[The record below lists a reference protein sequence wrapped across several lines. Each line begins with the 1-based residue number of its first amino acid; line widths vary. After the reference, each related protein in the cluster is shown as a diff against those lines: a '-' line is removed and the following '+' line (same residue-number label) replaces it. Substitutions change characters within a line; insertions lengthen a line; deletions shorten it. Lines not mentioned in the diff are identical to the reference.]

1 MLILVIGLV
10 VFFCVHSVRLFAPNW
25 RETSMGQG
33 KNGVMRWHMR
43 FGLLTL
49 LATAFIVMGY
59 MQMRVEPIWLW
70 FPPVWTRH
78 LAGLLVLVALFFV
91 GSALVPNT
99 SMKQKMGY
107 PLLIG
112 IKIWA
117 FAHLIS
123 NGTVADVMIFGSF
136 LVWSIVSFVVY
147 RRRDRKAGVV
157 YVTSDESS
165 VPSNLLAFVFAMI
178 SWFTIVFYLHE
189 AVIGVSP
196 LV

>member
-1 MLILVIGLV
+1 MLILVMGLV
-10 VFFCVHSVRLFAPNW
+10 IFFFVHSVRLVAPNW
-25 RETSMGQG
+25 REKSMAIHGE
-33 KNGVMRWHMR
+33 MRWKMR
-43 FGLLTL
+43 FGMITL
-49 LATAFIVMGY
+49 IAVGLIVMGY
-59 MQMRVEPIWLW
+59 SQARLEPVWLW

-99 SMKQKMGY
+99 TMKKKVGY
-107 PLLIG
+107 PMIIA

-123 NGTVADVMIFGSF
+123 NGSLADVILFGSF
-136 LVWSIVSFVVY
+136 LVWSIVSFAVY

-157 YVTSDESS
+157 RDQESG
-165 VPSNLLAFVFAMI
+165 VQFDLAAFTFAMVT
-178 SWFTIVFYLHE
+178 WFAIAFYLHQ
-189 AVIGVSP
+189 AIIGVSP

>member
-10 VFFCVHSVRLFAPNW
+10 IFFCLHSVRLVAPKW
-25 RETSMGQG
+25 REKSMVGHG
-33 KNGVMRWHMR
+33 AMRWKMR
-43 FGLLTL
+43 FGMVTL
-49 LATAFIVMGY
+49 IATAFIAMGY
-59 MQMRVEPIWLW
+59 MQVRLEPVWLW

-99 SMKQKMGY
+99 TMKKKVGY
-107 PLLIG
+107 PMLIAV
-112 IKIWA
+112 KIWA

-123 NGTVADVMIFGSF
+123 NGTLADVIIFGSF
-136 LVWSIVSFVVY
+136 LVWSIVSFAVY

-157 YVTSDESS
+157 RDQESG
-165 VPSNLLAFVFAMI
+165 VQFDLAAFTFAMVT
-178 SWFTIVFYLHE
+178 WFAIAFYLHQ
-189 AVIGVSP
+189 AIIGVSP

>member
-10 VFFCVHSVRLFAPNW
+10 IFFSLHSVRLVAPQW
-25 RETSMGQG
+25 RESSMKEHGE
-33 KNGVMRWHMR
+33 MRWKMR

-49 LATAFIVMGY
+49 MSTAFIVMGY

-91 GSALVPNT
+91 GSALVKNST
-99 SMKQKMGY
+99 MKNKMGY
-107 PLLIG
+107 PMLIG
-112 IKIWA
+112 VKIWA

-136 LVWSIVSFVVY
+136 LVWSIVSFAVY
-147 RRRDRKAGVV
+147 RRRDRLAGVV
-157 YVTSDESS
+157 YEQSEDSS
-165 VPSNLLAFVFAMI
+165 VPANLIAFVFAMM
-178 SWFTIVFYLHE
+178 SWFTIVFYLHQ
-189 AVIGVSP
+189 AIIGVSP

>member
-1 MLILVIGLV
+1 MLILIIGLV
-10 VFFCVHSVRLFAPNW
+10 IFFCLHSVRLVAPQW
-25 RETSMGQG
+25 RESSMKQHGA
-33 KNGVMRWHMR
+33 MRWNMR

-49 LATAFIVMGY
+49 MSSAFIVMGY

-123 NGTVADVMIFGSF
+123 NGTVVDVMIFGSF
-136 LVWSIVSFVVY
+136 LVWSIVSFAVY

-157 YVTSDESS
+157 YATSDESS
-165 VPSNLLAFVFAMI
+165 VPSNLLAFVFAMM
-178 SWFTIVFYLHE
+178 SWFSIVFYLHE
-189 AVIGVSP
+189 AIIGVSP

>member
-10 VFFCVHSVRLFAPNW
+10 IFFCLHSVRLVAPQW
-25 RETSMGQG
+25 REKSMAAHGA
-33 KNGVMRWHMR
+33 MRWKMR
-43 FGLLTL
+43 FGMVTL
-49 LATAFIVMGY
+49 IATAFIVMGY
-59 MQMRVEPIWLW
+59 MQVRLEPVWLW

-99 SMKQKMGY
+99 TMKKKVGY
-107 PLLIG
+107 PMLIAV
-112 IKIWA
+112 KVWA

-123 NGTVADVMIFGSF
+123 NGTLADAIIFGSF
-136 LVWSIVSFVVY
+136 LVWSIVSFAVY

-157 YVTSDESS
+157 RDQESG
-165 VPSNLLAFVFAMI
+165 VQFDLAAFTFAMV
-178 SWFTIVFYLHE
+178 SWFAIAFYLHQ
-189 AVIGVSP
+189 AIIGVSP

>member
-10 VFFCVHSVRLFAPNW
+10 IFFCLHSVRLVAPQW
-25 RETSMGQG
+25 REKSMASHGA
-33 KNGVMRWHMR
+33 MRWKMR
-43 FGLLTL
+43 FGMVTL

-59 MQMRVEPIWLW
+59 MQVRLAPVWLW

-99 SMKQKMGY
+99 TMKKKVGY
-107 PLLIG
+107 PMLIAV
-112 IKIWA
+112 KIWA

-123 NGTVADVMIFGSF
+123 NGTLADVMIFGSF
-136 LVWSIVSFVVY
+136 LVWSIISFAVY

-157 YVTSDESS
+157 RNQESG
-165 VPSNLLAFVFAMI
+165 VQFDLAAFTFAMV
-178 SWFTIVFYLHE
+178 SWFVIAFYLHQ
-189 AVIGVSP
+189 AIIGVSP

>member
-1 MLILVIGLV
+1 MLILVLGLV
-10 VFFCVHSVRLFAPNW
+10 IFFCLHSVRLVAPQW
-25 RETSMGQG
+25 REKIMTAHGA
-33 KNGVMRWHMR
+33 MRWKIR
-43 FGLLTL
+43 FGMITL

-59 MQMRVEPIWLW
+59 MQVRLEPVWLW

-99 SMKQKMGY
+99 TMKKKVGY
-107 PLLIG
+107 PMLIAV
-112 IKIWA
+112 KIWA

-123 NGTVADVMIFGSF
+123 NGTLADVIIFGSF
-136 LVWSIVSFVVY
+136 LVWSIVSFAVY

-157 YVTSDESS
+157 RDQESG
-165 VPSNLLAFVFAMI
+165 VQFDLAAFTFAMV
-178 SWFTIVFYLHE
+178 SWFAIAFYLHQ
-189 AVIGVSP
+189 AIIGVSP

>member
-1 MLILVIGLV
+1 MLILVLGLV
-10 VFFCVHSVRLFAPNW
+10 IFFCLHSVRLVAPQW
-25 RETSMGQG
+25 REKIMTAHGA
-33 KNGVMRWHMR
+33 MRWKMR
-43 FGLLTL
+43 FGMITL

-59 MQMRVEPIWLW
+59 MQVRLEPVWLW

-99 SMKQKMGY
+99 SLKNKMGY
-107 PLLIG
+107 PMLIAV
-112 IKIWA
+112 KLWA

-123 NGTVADVMIFGSF
+123 NGTLADMIIFGSF
-136 LVWSIVSFVVY
+136 LVWSIVSFAVY

-157 YVTSDESS
+157 YKTSEEST
-165 VPSNLLAFVFAMI
+165 VPTNLIAFVFAMV
-178 SWFTIVFYLHE
+178 SWFAIVFYLHQ
-189 AVIGVSP
+189 AIIGVSP

>member
-1 MLILVIGLV
+1 MLILVMGLV
-10 VFFCVHSVRLFAPNW
+10 IFFFVHSVRLVAPNW
-25 RETSMGQG
+25 REKSMAIHGE
-33 KNGVMRWHMR
+33 MRWKMR
-43 FGLLTL
+43 FGMITL
-49 LATAFIVMGY
+49 IAVGLIVMGY
-59 MQMRVEPIWLW
+59 SQARLEPVWLW

-99 SMKQKMGY
+99 TMKKKVGY
-107 PLLIG
+107 PMIIA

-123 NGTVADVMIFGSF
+123 NGSLADVILFGSF
-136 LVWSIVSFVVY
+136 LVWSIVSFAVY

-157 YVTSDESS
+157 PDQESG
-165 VPSNLLAFVFAMI
+165 VQFDLAAFTFAMVT
-178 SWFTIVFYLHE
+178 WFAIAFYLHQ
-189 AVIGVSP
+189 AIIGVSP